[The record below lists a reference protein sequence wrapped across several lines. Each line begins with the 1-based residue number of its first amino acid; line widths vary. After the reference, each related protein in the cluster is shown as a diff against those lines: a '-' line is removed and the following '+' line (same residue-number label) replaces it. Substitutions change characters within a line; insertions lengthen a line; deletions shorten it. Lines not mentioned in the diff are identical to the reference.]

1 MNRLKRIFAL
11 AGALLLA
18 CMYIATLVFALMD
31 SPSASGFF
39 RASVA
44 ATILV
49 PVLLYGYILVARLL
63 GSRRDDGTP
72 ADGASPADSDKSKSG
87 RK

>member
-18 CMYIATLVFALMD
+18 CMYIATLVFALID
-31 SPSASGFF
+31 SPAASGFF

-49 PVLLYGYILVARLL
+49 PVLLYGYILAARLL
-63 GSRRDDGTP
+63 GSRRADDTAADDIPAGGT
-72 ADGASPADSDKSKSG
+72 DDSPSG
-87 RK
+87 RE

>member
-31 SPSASGFF
+31 SPSASGLF

-63 GSRRDDGTP
+63 GSRHVDDNSTDGT
-72 ADGASPADSDKSKSG
+72 DDRRSG
-87 RK
+87 HE

>member
-31 SPSASGFF
+31 SSAASGFF

-63 GSRRDDGTP
+63 GSCHDDDNSADGT
-72 ADGASPADSDKSKSG
+72 DDRRSG
-87 RK
+87 RE

>member
-1 MNRLKRIFAL
+1 
-11 AGALLLA
+11 
-18 CMYIATLVFALMD
+18 MD
-31 SPSASGFF
+31 SPSASGLF

-63 GSRRDDGTP
+63 GSRHDDDNFADGT
-72 ADGASPADSDKSKSG
+72 DDRRSG
-87 RK
+87 RE

>member
-1 MNRLKRIFAL
+1 MNRLKRILAL

-31 SPSASGFF
+31 SPSASGLF

-63 GSRRDDGTP
+63 GSRHVDDNSADGT
-72 ADGASPADSDKSKSG
+72 DDRRSG
-87 RK
+87 HE

>member
-31 SPSASGFF
+31 SPSASGLFQ
-39 RASVA
+39 ASVA
-44 ATILV
+44 AKILV

-63 GSRRDDGTP
+63 GSRHDDNISADGTSQ
-72 ADGASPADSDKSKSG
+72 AGTDESSSG
-87 RK
+87 RE

>member
-63 GSRRDDGTP
+63 GSRHGDDTS
-72 ADGASPADSDKSKSG
+72 ADSSSPASPDESRSG
-87 RK
+87 RE